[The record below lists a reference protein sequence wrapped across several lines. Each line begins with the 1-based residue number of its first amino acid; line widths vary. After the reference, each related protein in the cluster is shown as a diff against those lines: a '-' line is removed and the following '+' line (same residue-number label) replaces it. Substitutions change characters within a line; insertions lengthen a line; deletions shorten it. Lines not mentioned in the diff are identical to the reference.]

1 MTTVAKVSEISDT
14 EIRQSGFR
22 VFGVIAAV
30 QAELAQGGIKK
41 GRANTQGSG
50 FKYRGIDDI
59 LNALGPMMPRHG
71 LTVFPRLLE
80 HSAVERQSKSGG
92 ALFYI
97 TVKAAFDFVAV
108 ADGSMRTVEVYGE
121 AMDSSDKATTKAQSI
136 AWKNAAILTF
146 QIPVEGVNDPD
157 ATTHQV
163 KPSKAPV
170 EPPFP
175 PGPARNSSDL
185 KAQWRAFWSE
195 VEACEDAD
203 QLDALLAI
211 ENSRKLML
219 QLKKA
224 LPHWWNGGTA
234 KGEKYE
240 GIGEALAKKQTALAE
255 KANDAGWTPNVTD
268 AG

>member
-1 MTTVAKVSEISDT
+1 MTEVYK
-14 EIRQSGFR
+14 
-22 VFGVIAAV
+22 VIAAV
-30 QAELAQGGIKK
+30 QAELAQKGIKK
-41 GRANTQGSG
+41 GRVNSQGSG
-50 FKYRGIDDI
+50 FKFRGIDDI

-71 LTVFPRLLE
+71 LTVFPRILE
-80 HSAVERQSKSGG
+80 HGCIERQSKNGG
-92 ALFYI
+92 ALFYV
-97 TVKAAFDFVAV
+97 TVKAAFDFVAAV
-108 ADGSMRTVEVYGE
+108 DGSMASVEVYGE

-146 QIPVEGVNDPD
+146 QIPIEGENDAD
-157 ATTHQV
+157 ATTYQV
-163 KPSKAPV
+163 KPTKAPV

-175 PGPARNSSDL
+175 PGPARNASDL
-185 KAQWRAFWSE
+185 KAQWRTFWSE

-211 ENSRKLML
+211 DNSRKLML

-224 LPHWWNGGTA
+224 LPNWWNGGTA
-234 KGEKYE
+234 KGEEYE

-255 KANDAGWTPNVTD
+255 KANEGAVGWTPNPLD